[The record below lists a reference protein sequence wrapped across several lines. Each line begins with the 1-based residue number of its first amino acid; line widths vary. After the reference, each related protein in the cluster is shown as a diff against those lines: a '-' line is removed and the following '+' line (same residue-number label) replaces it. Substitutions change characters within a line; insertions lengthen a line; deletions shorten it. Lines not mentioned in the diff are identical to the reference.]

1 MLRVPKFWF
10 RLGLVSLLGTAVW
23 IGLDLREFLTRAAQP
38 SKAGVRVLYVLL
50 RETDMPAVQFTLAS
64 FAAGLFSR
72 RSRRV
77 EYHDKDSQSGKRS
90 ATPID

>member
-10 RLGLVSLLGTAVW
+10 RLGLVSVLGTAVW

-38 SKAGVRVLYVLL
+38 SKAGVRILYALL

-64 FAAGLFSR
+64 FSAGLFSR
-72 RSRRV
+72 RSRQL
-77 EYHDKDSQSGKRS
+77 ENHDEDLQSRKRS
-90 ATPID
+90 TEQID